1 MASTERS
8 TDSAPERSE
17 SAILLVDDDVELC
30 ALMTEFFR
38 KHGYTIECVH
48 NGRDGL
54 AQALQERHDLII
66 LDGMLPVLD
75 GFEVLRQLRKRSE
88 IPVLMLTARAQ
99 QRDRITGLDSGADD
113 YLSKP
118 FGPDELLARIRAVLR
133 RCGKANLEQQDLL
146 RVGPIELNPATRVVT
161 RSGEAIALTEIEFR
175 ILELLMRSPGRA
187 VSRDQIAAVLYQRE
201 CTSYERSSMDVHV
214 SHLRKK
220 LQRDGRQLFR
230 TLRGVG
236 YVLIREEERQA

>member
-1 MASTERS
+1 MAST
-8 TDSAPERSE
+8 
-17 SAILLVDDDVELC
+17 ILLIDDDVELC

-38 KHGYTIECVH
+38 KHDYTIECVH

-54 AQALQERHDLII
+54 AKALQERHDLVI

-75 GFEVLRQLRKRSE
+75 GFEVLRQLRTRSA
-88 IPVLMLTARAQ
+88 IPVLMLTARTQ
-99 QRDRITGLDSGADD
+99 PRDRVTGLDIGADD

-118 FGPDELLARIRAVLR
+118 FGPEELLARIRAVLR
-133 RCGKANLEQQDLL
+133 RCGRQKREPKDLL
-146 RVGPIELNPATRVVT
+146 RAGPIEMNPATRAVA
-161 RSGEAIALTEIEFR
+161 RSGELIALTEIEFR

-187 VSRDQIAAVLYQRE
+187 VSRDEIAAVLYQRE
-201 CTSYERSSMDVHV
+201 CTTYERSSIDVHV

-220 LQRDGRQLFR
+220 LQRDGHPLFQ

-236 YVLIREEERQA
+236 YILTPEEEK